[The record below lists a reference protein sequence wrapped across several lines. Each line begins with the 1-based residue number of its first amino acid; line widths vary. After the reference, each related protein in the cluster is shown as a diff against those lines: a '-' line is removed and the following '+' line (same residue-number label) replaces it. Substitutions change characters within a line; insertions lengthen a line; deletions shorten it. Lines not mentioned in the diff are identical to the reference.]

1 MASGI
6 VQKQFTRQ
14 EILDMIYPVGA
25 VYISTGNTSPATLF
39 GGTWTKI
46 SGRFLL
52 STGNCSANS
61 DNYFGTIKSTSWSAG
76 LGSTG
81 GEDYHTLSVS
91 EMPSHTHNTQRQQWW
106 NVDSVYVANTGSIY
120 SWRGS
125 VSGTSATYTESSSSP
140 HMILNTGGGT
150 RHNNM
155 PPYFT
160 VNMWYRTA

>member
-1 MASGI
+1 MASGT
-6 VQKQFTRQ
+6 VHKQFTRQ
-14 EILDMIYPVGA
+14 EILDMIYPIGA
-25 VYISTGNTSPATLF
+25 VYISTSNTSPATLF
-39 GGTWTKI
+39 GGSWTKI

-76 LGSTG
+76 LKSTG

-91 EMPSHTHNTQRQQWW
+91 EIPSHTHGITNGTM
-106 NVDSVYVANTGSIY
+106 
-120 SWRGS
+120 SWPKD
-125 VSGTSATYTESSSSP
+125 GTAAEHGPNNWGTVVWPKVVGVWATDAR
-140 HMILNTGGGT
+140 GGGAQ
-150 RHNNM
+150 HNNM